1 MVTKTII
8 MIVVNFVTL
17 KASAES
23 ELLLKN
29 WYQFVEHTSQ
39 TLGAQQSVTKF
50 TSMIVVNMVTPKA
63 AAKHEFLFNKLALV
77 C

>member
-17 KASAES
+17 KAAAES
-23 ELLLKN
+23 EPLLKN
-29 WYQFVEHTSQ
+29 WYQFVGHTSKTIGPQ
-39 TLGAQQSVTKF
+39 LSVTKF
-50 TSMIVVNMVTPKA
+50 TSMMVVIMAATKA
-63 AAKHEFLFNKLALV
+63 AAKHELLFNKLAIV